1 MVLEVVA
8 LLGTTDARCGF
19 RDGSLRGFGSDM
31 DVTKELLT
39 QPLQVVGKAQGY
51 AWGKVGASSRISSI
65 LKHFDPGQPLAEY
78 WLGAHPKAPADLLV
92 PQVGSVALNQVF
104 DGEQRLP
111 FMLKVLSIN
120 PDFGLSIQSHPD
132 SQWAAIL
139 HGRDPVNYPD
149 PFHKP
154 EIGVAL
160 TPVTLLYGFRPYREM
175 SRVFELFPEIV
186 SIVGADLCHAVAS
199 DPSAHDTSLVREIFS
214 GILRGEPDAVS
225 RVVESLELRFTG
237 KLEVPEEIALVRRL
251 RPRYGASDVGLLAL
265 FVMNIVTVAPGS
277 GVFIGPNIPHAY
289 LDGDLVE
296 CMACSDNVIRA
307 GLTPKFTDVDALLQ
321 TLSFDVA
328 NRPALLKAKGSA
340 EGFAFFDIPV
350 DDFYLGMIDEG
361 SGAIRCKSTSSPS
374 LLFVL
379 GDSAIV
385 RHPSSN
391 GSIELGD
398 GGAVLIP
405 AGVGEYEIERSKATI
420 FLAGY
425 GQKPR

>member
-1 MVLEVVA
+1 
-8 LLGTTDARCGF
+8 
-19 RDGSLRGFGSDM
+19 M

-65 LKHFDPGQPLAEY
+65 VRHFDPSQPLAEY

-92 PQVGSVALNQVF
+92 PQAGPLALNQVF
-104 DGEQRLP
+104 HGEHRLP
-111 FMLKVLSIN
+111 FMVKVLSIN

-132 SQWAAIL
+132 SQWAATL
-139 HGRDPVNYPD
+139 HSRDPLNYPD

-160 TPVTLLYGFRPYREM
+160 TPVTLLYGFRPHREM
-175 SRVFELFPEIV
+175 SRVFELFPELV
-186 SIVGADLCHAVAS
+186 SVVGADLCGAIAS
-199 DPSAHDTSLVREIFS
+199 KSSAHDRGFVRDIFS
-214 GILRGEPDAVS
+214 EILRGERDAVS
-225 RVVESLELRFTG
+225 RVVESLESRFAG
-237 KLEVPEEIALVRRL
+237 QHQVPDEIALVRRL

-265 FVMNIVTVAPGS
+265 FVMNIVTVPPGF

-307 GLTPKFTDVDALLQ
+307 GLTPKFTDVEALLQ

-328 NRPALLKAKGSA
+328 TRPALLSAKGGTD
-340 EGFAFFDIPV
+340 GFAFFDIPV

-361 SGAIRCKSTSSPS
+361 SGSIRCKATSSPS

-385 RHPSSN
+385 RHPGSN
-391 GSIELGD
+391 SLIELSD

-405 AGVGEYEIERSKATI
+405 AEVGEYEIERSKAAL
-420 FLAGY
+420 FLAGH
-425 GQKPR
+425 GQRPR